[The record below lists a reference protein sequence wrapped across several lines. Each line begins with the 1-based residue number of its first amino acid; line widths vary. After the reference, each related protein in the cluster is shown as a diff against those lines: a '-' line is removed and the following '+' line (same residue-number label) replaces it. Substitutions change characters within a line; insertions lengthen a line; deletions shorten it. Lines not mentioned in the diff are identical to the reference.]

1 MPDTVHRLIKTLRLI
16 PRPPRKTEASEI
28 RRRLETDGFAV
39 TLRTVQ
45 RDLNHLAVHFPIRG
59 DANKPQGWC
68 WSGDPILI
76 PVLDPQSALTLK
88 LVEQFL
94 QPLLPSATLQS
105 LAEQFASAGKALSNS
120 SRLAAW
126 PRKVRAV
133 PRAFPL
139 LPPKI
144 DPKVQATIYE
154 GLLENR
160 QVSIQYRSRDCGE
173 PKEHTIHPLGI
184 VIRDQLVYLVCT
196 FYDYDDVR
204 QLALHRIEAAHLLPD
219 KASRPKHFNLDEYIE
234 EGAFSY
240 PVTGKR
246 IRFRALFGAGAAEH
260 LFWWRPRF
268 STARRCAG
276 GFSASDPP
284 SRSCPRLNCGRSSSK
299 WLRIWRHSTAP
310 AFREI
315 RGIRGQQNSHEFH
328 ELTRIGFFTP
338 SKRIQAR
345 TIARFSDFSDW

>member
-28 RRRLETDGFAV
+28 RRRLETDGFVV

-260 LFWWRPRF
+260 LYETPLAKDQKLTPEKDGRVLVEATVLDSSALRWWIL
-268 STARRCAG
+268 
-276 GFSASDPP
+276 GFGASVEVLSPPELRQEFEQMASDLAALYGPGL
-284 SRSCPRLNCGRSSSK
+284 S
-299 WLRIWRHSTAP
+299 
-310 AFREI
+310 
-315 RGIRGQQNSHEFH
+315 
-328 ELTRIGFFTP
+328 
-338 SKRIQAR
+338 
-345 TIARFSDFSDW
+345 